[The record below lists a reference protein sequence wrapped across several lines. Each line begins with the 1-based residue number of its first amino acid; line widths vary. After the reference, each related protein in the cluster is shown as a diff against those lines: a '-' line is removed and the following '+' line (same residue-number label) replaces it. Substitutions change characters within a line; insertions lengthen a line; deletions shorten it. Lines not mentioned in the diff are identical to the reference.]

1 MLDKA
6 KKICYNKRVIRKKN
20 ILKRNEVCIM
30 ENTQNAVKV
39 TKRERFEQIKALV
52 SNNAELV
59 AFIDHEIEL
68 LNKKNSR
75 SGKPTKTQVENET
88 IKNTILDILQ
98 TIGKPV
104 TVTQLLAND
113 ELNGLSNQKIS
124 ALLAQLRKSDKVV
137 RTVEKKVAFY
147 SIKEESDEVEEVEE

>member
-1 MLDKA
+1 
-6 KKICYNKRVIRKKN
+6 
-20 ILKRNEVCIM
+20 M
-30 ENTQNAVKV
+30 ENTQNTVKV

-52 SNNAELV
+52 SDNAELV

-75 SGKPTKTQVENET
+75 SGKPTKTQVENEV
-88 IKNTILDILQ
+88 IKNIILDTLQ

-113 ELNGLSNQKIS
+113 ELNGLSNQRVS
-124 ALLAQLRKSDKVV
+124 ALLTQLRKSDKVV

>member
-1 MLDKA
+1 
-6 KKICYNKRVIRKKN
+6 
-20 ILKRNEVCIM
+20 M
-30 ENTQNAVKV
+30 ENTQNTVKV

-52 SNNAELV
+52 SDNAELV

-88 IKNTILDILQ
+88 IKNTILDTLRI
-98 TIGKPV
+98 IGKPV

-113 ELNGLSNQKIS
+113 ELNGLSNQRVS
-124 ALLAQLRKSDKVV
+124 ALLTQLRESGQVE
-137 RTVEKKVAFY
+137 RTYIKKKAHFKAY
-147 SIKEESDEVEEVEE
+147 

>member
-1 MLDKA
+1 MLDKE
-6 KKICYNKRVIRKKN
+6 KKICYNKRVIRKKYF
-20 ILKRNEVCIM
+20 KERNEVSIM
-30 ENTQNAVKV
+30 ENTQNTVKV

-52 SNNAELV
+52 SDNAELV

-88 IKNTILDILQ
+88 IKNTILDTLQ

-104 TVTQLLAND
+104 TVTQLLATD
-113 ELNGLSNQKIS
+113 ELNGLSNQRVS
-124 ALLAQLRKSDKVV
+124 ALLTQLRKSDKVV
-137 RTVEKKVAFY
+137 RTVEKKVAYY
-147 SIKEESDEVEEVEE
+147 SMATENDEEEGE